1 MEQVLGVAWVRRNRR
16 PEVITDRSP
25 GRRACGVVGTS
36 VFRISWRRRIM
47 NRLTSRRPRSAA
59 AFSIEPLERRALLAA
74 TISGAVFQDISGNGL
89 SADDKPLAGVTVNLY
104 KDVNANGK
112 LDATDGAAIA
122 TKVSAAVTGAYAFAG
137 LTVGKYL
144 VEDVAGSNQV
154 RTWPLL
160 TNTIAINVTSSSG
173 TYANNNFANYI
184 KNFSLTDITNVSYLI
199 NGTKTVTTLA
209 GNVKEGD
216 TVKVTFTVKAG
227 KTAELTLVSYKAA
240 SPVVDESKFYLQKI
254 YQVATGKFTAGTYS
268 LTVKVPDC
276 YFQLDFIGGKAI
288 NQFGPVGSNL
298 LYGKQGRLIS
308 FAVGGTK
315 LCDCMKETT
324 GKEGLTPGFW
334 KNHPELWQGYSPN
347 QTLESVFN
355 VPDALG
361 LDNVTLLQALSFG
374 GGTGVKGA
382 AQNLFRHAVAAI
394 LNAAHIHVDYALTT
408 SQIISQVN
416 TALASNNASTIN
428 TLKDLLDKYNNA
440 GGGIDAHGKP
450 I

>member
-1 MEQVLGVAWVRRNRR
+1 MSRQLANRSRSRSRVAC
-16 PEVITDRSP
+16 
-25 GRRACGVVGTS
+25 A
-36 VFRISWRRRIM
+36 
-47 NRLTSRRPRSAA
+47 
-59 AFSIEPLERRALLAA
+59 IEPLERRALLAA
-74 TISGAVFQDISGNGL
+74 TISGAVLQDVSGNGL
-89 SADDKPLAGVTVNLY
+89 SADDKALAGVTVKLY

-122 TKVSAAVTGAYAFAG
+122 TKTSAAVTGAFSFTG
-137 LTVGKYL
+137 LSVGKYL
-144 VEDVAGSNQV
+144 VEDVAGANQV

-160 TNTIAINVTSSSG
+160 TNTIAVNVTNSSG
-173 TYANNNFANYI
+173 TYANHNFANYV
-184 KNFSLTDITNVSYLI
+184 KNFSLTDITNVSYVI
-199 NGTKTVTTLA
+199 NGTKTVTSLA
-209 GNVKEGD
+209 GNVQQGD
-216 TVKVTFTVKAG
+216 TVKVNFTVKAG
-227 KTAELTLVSYKAA
+227 KNAELTLVSYKAA

-254 YQVATGKFTAGTYS
+254 YQVATGTFAAGAHS

-298 LYGKQGRLIS
+298 LYGKQGRLVS

-315 LCDCMKETT
+315 MCDCMKETI

-355 VPDALG
+355 VPDSLG
-361 LDNVTLLQALSFG
+361 MDNVTLMQALNFG
-374 GGTGVKGA
+374 GGSGVSGA
-382 AQNLFRHAVAAI
+382 AQNLFRHAVAAM
-394 LNAAHIHVDYALTT
+394 LNAAHVNVDYALTT
-408 SQIISQVN
+408 TQIVTQVN
-416 TALASNNASTIN
+416 TALASNNASIID
-428 TLKDLLDKYNNA
+428 TLKTTLDKYNNA